1 MNGNDSAK
9 WFKTHVKWKVW
20 NKDLIVEDDDL
31 KAICFDDK
39 WECSVKHSYDMCI
52 ENLDKKYPREK
63 FPSVWFDIE
72 AKVMWM

>member
-1 MNGNDSAK
+1 MNSNDEVR

-20 NKDLIVEDDDL
+20 NRDKLVEDDCVT
-31 KAICFDDK
+31 AVFFDRNWK
-39 WECSVKHSYDMCI
+39 CSVQHSYDMFF
-52 ENLDKKYPREK
+52 EELDNKYPREK